1 MFDIIFLVFAL
12 GFAVITVWALFRKD
26 VKTISK
32 ILYVIMSVAFLL
44 SAFSRYDKLT
54 NDPRKKIPET
64 MVKFERGIK
73 QNSKTVLDSIC
84 AEGIS
89 QRILDEVYNK
99 RGISQPEIVS
109 ATTRIIIYGE
119 ERRDS
124 FQGILLMKDAEDDT
138 IPTLRVTLYLESG
151 KWKVKDF
158 EIEEEIAKTE
168 SK

>member
-1 MFDIIFLVFAL
+1 MLDIIFLIFAP

-44 SAFSRYDKLT
+44 SVFNRYDKLT

-99 RGISQPEIVS
+99 RGISQPEIVR
-109 ATTRIIIYGE
+109 TMTGIITGE